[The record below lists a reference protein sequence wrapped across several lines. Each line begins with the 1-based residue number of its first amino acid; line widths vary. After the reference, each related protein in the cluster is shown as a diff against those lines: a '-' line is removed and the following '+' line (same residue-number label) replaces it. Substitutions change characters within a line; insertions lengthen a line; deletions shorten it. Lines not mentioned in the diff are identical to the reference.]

1 MNRIQAI
8 KKLLLVDWDPIGIS
22 DEPHAQDEYDMY
34 VPGIVEILSRG
45 GNQQQLADYLLWIV
59 TERMSLGGNR
69 QHNQQIAVRLLRIWD
84 AESGEDKT

>member
-45 GNQQQLADYLLWIV
+45 GNQQQLTDYLLWIV
-59 TERMSLGGNR
+59 TERMSLRGDR
-69 QHNQQIAVRLLRIWD
+69 QHDQQIAARLLQIWG
-84 AESGEDKT
+84 AESGKNKT